1 MFVSSKLSKAVT
13 LAVAFGAVSG
23 VTFSGSVLAQETD
36 NVERIQVTGSSI
48 KRTDME
54 GALPVQTIDRAAIDR
69 SGLATA
75 GDLIQSIPSMQGFTT
90 DGDSVGGG
98 GGGMKTASLRGLG
111 SDYTL
116 VLINGRRMAPRG
128 SGSTID
134 LNSIPLAAIER
145 VEVLTDGASA
155 LYGSDAIAGVVNFI
169 TKDNAQGV
177 IASARYTKPQEK
189 NGTSDNMSIT
199 GGFGDFDA
207 DGYNVLV
214 SYSRDSQEQLKS
226 TDREFAKTG
235 IIPFKLNNKQYY
247 SVAGSPNAI
256 PGNARYVYTDATT
269 GKSVNSA
276 VFNPYAKQNGACA
289 ADNFEASGLC
299 QFDYTTTVEIQPESE
314 RDSLMLGT
322 DIALGEDLKFFAD
335 VMYSDFSQ
343 TTRIAPNAT
352 GFFTLDKNSALAQQY
367 VMPYV
372 AAAHADSVTSVQ
384 VQWRALP
391 LGGRATE
398 WNTKSTHIVS
408 GVEGVFDTIDY
419 SAAFT
424 YSKNDTDENIAGG
437 YPIYDKFMAAVRSG
451 LVNVFETPDKIS
463 AEGLKALQDSQY
475 FGNWTNDTTEVK
487 GVDLKASTPVYEL
500 PAGDVYI
507 GTGVE
512 FRNTHYVSSLADA
525 NRQDLLLGAN
535 ISSEY
540 DLSRDNYGGFVEV
553 IVPALENLELTG
565 AMRYDNIGEVTSDFV
580 YNENGIAG
588 PGSYT
593 VNDSVN
599 DTTYKLALRYN
610 VNEDLL
616 VRASTGTGFKAPSML
631 DLGQPKVEFGVTSG
645 AYTCPFAGTSDP
657 LAAICSASPQQ
668 FEAFSQGNPNLK
680 PEESDQY
687 TVGFVYAPDNNFS
700 FSMDYWN
707 IELTNLVTSV
717 TESQIVNN
725 PTRYRDLFTTK
736 LNKATGQEELAI
748 VFASVNVGKSINKGI
763 DWDLTVGNDLSF
775 GRLTS
780 TLAGTYVLDSK
791 YTRPGTTDDWISSLG
806 RFGDDNEVVF
816 RTLAKFSNTLSH
828 GDFDHSVIL
837 SYRSGYEDQ
846 AQSASSRTVRLD
858 SVTGIGADVQL
869 SIPSYATINYQ
880 TKYQAMEALGVTFG
894 INNVSDRAPPL
905 SLRTSGAGHQV
916 GFDPRY
922 TDVFGRTFY
931 LGLDY
936 KFM

>member
-1 MFVSSKLSKAVT
+1 MFVSSKLSKAVG

-23 VTFSGSVLAQETD
+23 VTFSGSVQAQETES
-36 NVERIQVTGSSI
+36 VERIQVTGSSI
-48 KRTDME
+48 KRTDFE

-75 GDLIQSIPSMQGFTT
+75 GDLIQSIPSMQGFTS

-111 SDYTL
+111 AEYTL

-169 TKDNAQGV
+169 TKDDAQGV
-177 IASARYTKPQEK
+177 NVSARYNKPQEK
-189 NGTSDNMSIT
+189 NGTSDNFSIT
-199 GGFGDFDA
+199 GGLGDFDT
-207 DGYNVLV
+207 DGYNVLL
-214 SYSRDSQEQLKS
+214 SYSRDSQEQLKA
-226 TDREFAKTG
+226 TDRDFAKSG
-235 IIPFKLNNKQYY
+235 IIPFSLNNKDYFY
-247 SVAGSPNAI
+247 VAGSPNAI
-256 PGNARYVYTDATT
+256 PANARYVYTGAD
-269 GKSVNSA
+269 GKSANSA
-276 VFNPYAKQNGACA
+276 AFNPYAKQNGACA
-289 ADNFEASGLC
+289 PDNFESSGLC
-299 QFDYTTTVEIQPESE
+299 QYDYTTTVEILPESE

-322 DIALGEDLKFFAD
+322 DIALGEDTKLFAD

-352 GFFTLDKNSALAQQY
+352 GFFTLDKDSALAQQY

-372 AAAHADSVTSVQ
+372 DPAHLGSVTSVQ
-384 VQWRALP
+384 AQWRALP

-408 GVEGVFDTIDY
+408 GIEGVIDTIDY

-424 YSKNDTDENIAGG
+424 FSKNDTDENIAGG
-437 YPIYDKFMAAVRSG
+437 YPIYDKFMDAVSSG
-451 LVNVFETPDKIS
+451 LVNVFDTPDKIS
-463 AEGLKALQDSQY
+463 AEGLQALQDSQY
-475 FGNWTNDTTEVK
+475 FGNWSNETTEVK

-512 FRNTHYVSSLADA
+512 FRNTNYVSSLADA
-525 NRQDLLLGAN
+525 NKQDLLLGAN
-535 ISSEY
+535 IGSEY
-540 DLSRDNYGGFVEV
+540 DLTRDNYGGFVEV

-565 AMRYDNIGEVTSDFV
+565 AVRYDNIGEVKSDFV
-580 YNENGIAG
+580 YNEDGIAS
-588 PGSYT
+588 PGNYT
-593 VNDSVN
+593 VNDSMN

-610 VNEDLL
+610 ATEDLL
-616 VRASTGTGFKAPSML
+616 LRASTGTGFKAPSML
-631 DLGQPKVEFGVTSG
+631 DLAQPKAPFGVTSG
-645 AYTCPFAGTSDP
+645 AYLCPFAGTTDP
-657 LAAICSASPQQ
+657 LAEVCSVSPQQ
-668 FEAFSQGNPNLK
+668 FEAFNQGNPNLK
-680 PEESDQY
+680 PEESKQY

-700 FSMDYWN
+700 FSLDYWN
-707 IELTNLVTSV
+707 IELTNMVTAV
-717 TESQIVNN
+717 TEAQIVAD
-725 PTRYRDLFTTK
+725 PERYRHLYTTK
-736 LNKATGQEELAI
+736 TNKATGQEELAI
-748 VFASVNVGKSINKGI
+748 IFESINVGQSKNTGL

-775 GRLTS
+775 GRLTT
-780 TLAGTYVLDSK
+780 TLAGTYVLDSE

-806 RFGDDNEVVF
+806 RFGDDNKVVF
-816 RTLAKFSNTLSH
+816 RTLAKFTNTLTH
-828 GDFDHSVIL
+828 GDFAHSATL
-837 SYRSGYEDQ
+837 NYRSGYEDQ
-846 AQSASSRTVRLD
+846 AQSAASRYVRLG
-858 SVTGIGADVQL
+858 SVTGPGVDIQL
-869 SIPSYATINYQ
+869 SVPSYATINYQ

-894 INNVSDRAPPL
+894 INNLADRAPPL
-905 SLRTSGAGHQV
+905 SLRSGGAGHQV

-922 TDVFGRTFY
+922 TDVYGRTFY

>member
-1 MFVSSKLSKAVT
+1 MFVSSKLSKAVS

-23 VTFSGSVLAQETD
+23 VTFSGSVHAQETD
-36 NVERIQVTGSSI
+36 SVERIQVTGSSI
-48 KRTDME
+48 KRTDFE

-111 SDYTL
+111 AEYTL

-169 TKDNAQGV
+169 TKDDAQGV
-177 IASARYTKPQEK
+177 NLSARYNKPQEK
-189 NGTSDNMSIT
+189 NGSSDNFSIT
-199 GGFGDFDA
+199 GGLGNFDT
-207 DGYNVLV
+207 DGYNVLL
-214 SYSRDSQEQLKS
+214 SYSRDSQEQLKA
-226 TDREFAKTG
+226 TDRDFSKSG
-235 IIPFKLNNKQYY
+235 IIPFSVNNKDYY
-247 SVAGSPNAI
+247 FVSGSANAI
-256 PGNARYVYTDATT
+256 PGNARYYYKDAVT
-269 GKSVNSA
+269 GDTKDVT
-276 VFNPYAKQNGACA
+276 FNPYEKQNGTCA
-289 ADNFEASGLC
+289 PDNFKSSTVC
-299 QFDYTTTVEIQPESE
+299 QYDFTTTIEILPEST

-322 DIALGEDLKFFAD
+322 DVAINDDTKLFVDA
-335 VMYSDFSQ
+335 MYSDFSQ

-352 GFFTLDKNSALAQQY
+352 GFFPLAIDSALVQQY
-367 VMPYV
+367 VVPYIDP
-372 AAAHADSVTSVQ
+372 AHLASVTTVQ
-384 VQWRALP
+384 AQWRALP
-391 LGGRATE
+391 LGGRSTE
-398 WNTKSTHIVS
+398 WNTKSTHIVT
-408 GVEGVFDTIDY
+408 GVEGVIDTIDY

-424 YSKNDTDENIAGG
+424 YSKNDTDENVAGG
-437 YPIYDKFMAAVRSG
+437 YPDRQKFMAAVRSG

-475 FGNWTNDTTEVK
+475 FGNWSNDTTEVK
-487 GVDLKASTPVYEL
+487 GVDFKASTPVYEL

-507 GTGVE
+507 GTGAE
-512 FRNTHYVSSLADA
+512 FRNTQFVSTLADA
-525 NRQDLLLGAN
+525 NRNNLLLGGNPSA
-535 ISSEY
+535 EY

-565 AMRYDNIGEVTSDFV
+565 AVRYDNIGEVTSDFV
-580 YNENGIAG
+580 YDADGVAA
-588 PGSYT
+588 PGSYK
-593 VNDSVN
+593 VNDSMN

-610 VNEDLL
+610 ATEDLL
-616 VRASTGTGFKAPSML
+616 LRASTGTGFKAPSML
-631 DLGQPKVEFGVTSG
+631 ALAEPKVEFGVTSST
-645 AYTCPFAGTSDP
+645 YVCPFAGTTDP
-657 LAAICSASPQQ
+657 LAALCSASPQQ
-668 FEAFSQGNPNLK
+668 FEAFRQGNAALK
-680 PEESDQY
+680 PEESKQY
-687 TVGFVYAPDNNFS
+687 TLGFVYAPDNNFS

-725 PTRYRDLFTTK
+725 PVRYRDLFTTK
-736 LNKATGQEELAI
+736 VNQSTGQEELAVI
-748 VFASVNVGKSINKGI
+748 FASVNVGQSKNSGI

-775 GRLTS
+775 GRLST
-780 TLAGTYVLDSK
+780 TLAGTYMLDSE

-806 RFGDDNEVVF
+806 RFGDDNAVVF
-816 RTLAKFSNTLSH
+816 RTVAKFINTLSH
-828 GDFDHSVIL
+828 GDFAHSAIL
-837 SYRSGYEDQ
+837 SYRSGYQDQ
-846 AQSASSRTVRLD
+846 AQYANSAYVRLD
-858 SVTGIGADVQL
+858 SVNGAGVDMQL
-869 SIPSYATINYQ
+869 SVPSYATVNYQ

-894 INNVSDRAPPL
+894 INNLSDRAPPL
-905 SLRTSGAGHQV
+905 SLRSGGAGHQV

-922 TDVFGRTFY
+922 TDVYGRTFY

>member
-1 MFVSSKLSKAVT
+1 MFVSSKLSKAVS

-23 VTFSGSVLAQETD
+23 VTFSGSVHAQETD

-48 KRTDME
+48 KRTDIE
-54 GALPVQTIDRAAIDR
+54 GALPVQVLDRAAIDR

-169 TKDNAQGV
+169 TKDDAQGLSV
-177 IASARYTKPQEK
+177 SARYNKPEEK
-189 NGTSDNMSIT
+189 NGTSDNFSIT
-199 GGFGDFDA
+199 GGLGDFDA
-207 DGYNVLV
+207 DGYNVLI
-214 SYSRDSQEQLKS
+214 SYSRDSQEQLKA
-226 TDREFAKTG
+226 TDREFSKTG
-235 IIPFKLNNKQYY
+235 IIPFTLNNKQYY
-247 SVAGSPNAI
+247 YVAGSPNAI
-256 PGNARYVYTDATT
+256 PANARYVYTDAT
-269 GKSVNSA
+269 GKSVTSA
-276 VFNPYAKQNGACA
+276 VFNPYQKQNGACA
-289 ADNFEASGLC
+289 ADNFEAAGLC
-299 QFDYTTTVEIQPESE
+299 QFDYTTTVEILPENE
-314 RDSLMLGT
+314 RDSLMLGA
-322 DIALGEDLKFFAD
+322 DLALNDDTKLFAD

-343 TTRIAPNAT
+343 ITRIAPNAT
-352 GFFTLDKNSALAQQY
+352 GFFPLAADSALAQQY
-367 VMPYV
+367 VIPYV
-372 AAAHADSVTSVQ
+372 DPAHLGSVTSVQ
-384 VQWRALP
+384 AQWRALP

-398 WNTKSTHIVS
+398 WNTKSTHIVT

-437 YPIYDKFMAAVRSG
+437 YPIFDKFMEAVSSG
-451 LVNVFETPDKIS
+451 LVNVFDTPDKIS

-475 FGNWTNDTTEVK
+475 YGNWSNDTTEVK
-487 GVDLKASTPVYEL
+487 GVDLKASTPVYSL
-500 PAGDVYI
+500 PAGDVYV

-525 NRQDLLLGAN
+525 NKQDLLLGAN
-535 ISSEY
+535 IGSEY

-565 AMRYDNIGEVTSDFV
+565 AVRYDNIGEVTSDFV
-580 YNENGIAG
+580 YNEDGIAS
-588 PGSYT
+588 PGSYK
-593 VNDSVN
+593 VNDSMN

-610 VNEDLL
+610 VTDDLL

-631 DLGQPKVEFGVTSG
+631 DLGQPKVEFGVTSSP
-645 AYTCPFAGTSDP
+645 YSCPFAGTSDP
-657 LAAICSASPQQ
+657 LAEVCSPSPQQ

-680 PEESDQY
+680 PEESEQY
-687 TVGFVYAPDNNFS
+687 TLGFVYAPDNNFS

-725 PTRYRDLFTTK
+725 PVRYRDLFTTK
-736 LNKATGQEELAI
+736 TNKATGQEELAI
-748 VFASVNVGKSINKGI
+748 IFASVNVGQSINKGI

-775 GRLTS
+775 GRLTT

-791 YTRPGTTDDWISSLG
+791 YTRPGTTDEWISSLG

-828 GDFDHSVIL
+828 GDFTHSAIL
-837 SYRSGYEDQ
+837 NYRSGYEDQ
-846 AQSASSRTVRLD
+846 AQYAASRTVRLG
-858 SVTGIGADVQL
+858 SVTGAGADVQL
-869 SIPSYATINYQ
+869 SVPSYVTVNYQ

-894 INNVSDRAPPL
+894 INNVADRAPPL
-905 SLRTSGAGHQV
+905 SLRTGGAGHQV

-922 TDVFGRTFY
+922 TDVYGRTFY